1 MNMMTS
7 ATEYSTENHELRY
20 KQIAKCSDGLPVLM
34 FTKQKFENKKSAN
47 KNSRDTVQTRG
58 KQKRK
63 YLATAPTNQQH
74 GLGQKTLRESVVGQ
88 TQLQRGRTKVL
99 DVST

>member
-34 FTKQKFENKKSAN
+34 KTKIRRRQKKSAN

-58 KQKRK
+58 KQQRK
-63 YLATAPTNQQH
+63 L
-74 GLGQKTLRESVVGQ
+74 
-88 TQLQRGRTKVL
+88 
-99 DVST
+99 